1 MMMPILLPHLPALP
15 VLVRQVAQEE
25 VQIFLALWKLV
36 LEEIEQVLHLRLGL
50 SVGHLFREE
59 LQVFLCMRQVSLGV

>member
-36 LEEIEQVLHLRLGL
+36 LEEIEQVLHLGLGL
-50 SVGHLFREE
+50 GVGHLFREE
-59 LQVFLCMRQVSLGV
+59 LQVFLCMLQVSLGV